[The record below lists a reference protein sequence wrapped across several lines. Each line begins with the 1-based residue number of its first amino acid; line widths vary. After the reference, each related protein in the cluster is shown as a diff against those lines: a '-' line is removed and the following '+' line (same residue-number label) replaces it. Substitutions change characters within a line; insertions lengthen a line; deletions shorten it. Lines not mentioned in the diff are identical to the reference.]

1 MKLVIKNINKLVQ
14 TEETTRKWV
23 AGPDMKT
30 INYLED
36 AFIEIENGLISN
48 FGTMEQWK
56 GIDDWNNTQII
67 DAEDGMVFPSYC
79 DSHTH
84 LVHASTREEEWI
96 ERIKGTSYKEIAD
109 NGGGILNSAK
119 KLQETSFEDLLKQA
133 KDRLQKAIQS
143 GTGAIEIKSGYG
155 LTIESELKIL
165 RVIKELKNSSPVT
178 IKATLL
184 AAHALP
190 LEFKNRKDE
199 YLDLIIDKLLPI
211 VEQEGLADYIDIF
224 CEEGYFS
231 VSDLNRLLIAGKKH
245 GLQAKTHVNQFTTLG
260 GVKASVENGALSV
273 DHLEIMS
280 DQDIESLQDS
290 SCMATFLP
298 SCSFFLGIPY
308 GPARKLINK
317 GLPVALATDYNP
329 GSSPNWNMN
338 LVTSLACIKMNLTP
352 EEAINASTINS
363 AYAMGISDKL
373 GSIAIGKKAN
383 LFITKPMP
391 SYGFMQYSFGENNI
405 ENIILNGK
413 ILNLNNE

>member
-1 MKLVIKNINKLVQ
+1 MVV
-14 TEETTRKWV
+14 E
-23 AGPDMKT
+23 
-30 INYLED
+30 
-36 AFIEIENGLISN
+36 FLIL
-48 FGTMEQWK
+48 Q
-56 GIDDWNNTQII
+56 
-67 DAEDGMVFPSYC
+67 
-79 DSHTH
+79 
-84 LVHASTREEEWI
+84 
-96 ERIKGTSYKEIAD
+96 
-109 NGGGILNSAK
+109 K
-119 KLQETSFEDLLKQA
+119 KLQETSFEDLLNQA
-133 KDRLQKAIQS
+133 KDRLQKVIES

-155 LTIESELKIL
+155 LTLESELKIL

-190 LEFKNRKDE
+190 LEFKGRKDE

-280 DQDIESLQDS
+280 DQDMESLQGS

-308 GPARKLINK
+308 GPARELINK
-317 GLPVALATDYNP
+317 GLPLALASDYNP

-413 ILNLNNE
+413 ILNHNNE

>member
-1 MKLVIKNINKLVQ
+1 MNVLFKNIKELIQVR
-14 TEETTRKWV
+14 ETAIDFLSGKEMNV
-23 AGPDMKT
+23 LPT
-30 INYLED
+30 ITN
-36 AFIEIENGLISN
+36 AFLLIKDGLISD
-48 FGTMEQWK
+48 FGLMENCPDIEIK
-56 GIDDWNNTQII
+56 TI
-67 DAEDGMVFPSYC
+67 DATGKMILPSWC

-84 LVHASTREEEWI
+84 IVFAGNRETEFVD
-96 ERIKGTSYKEIAD
+96 RINGLSYKEIAD

-119 KLQETSFEDLLKQA
+119 KLQETSFEDLLNQA
-133 KDRLQKAIQS
+133 NDRLKKVIES

-155 LTIESELKIL
+155 LTLESELKIL

-190 LEFKNRKDE
+190 LEFKGRKDE

-280 DQDIESLQDS
+280 DQDMESLQGS

-308 GPARKLINK
+308 GPARELINK
-317 GLPVALATDYNP
+317 GLPLALASDYNP

-413 ILNLNNE
+413 ILNPNNE